1 MKGINAGMESKG
13 GEQHQV
19 QTELSRDLGITSALA
34 IGIGTMIAAGI
45 FTLSGLAIRNVGSA
59 AIVSFLLAAFVSLFT
74 ALTYCEFVSIYPR
87 SGEGYLYARK
97 TFAAPLA
104 YIVGWALFLGY
115 TASCAFYIASLS
127 SYFVEFIMHTPF
139 EGLSGIVGLVA
150 LTLLNIK
157 GTKESGGFQI
167 IVTAAK
173 VILLLWFIIGGLTY
187 VDSQEIMDKFSD
199 DVGSIV
205 STSALVFIT
214 FFGFS
219 AIAASAGEVK
229 NPVKNIPRAIFWS
242 VGVVTLLYTFVV
254 LVTIAANLT
263 EYSEAAMGSAAVK
276 FLGSIGGMVIIGG
289 ALFSMISAS
298 NASIMA
304 GSRVALAMSQ
314 LGHLPRE
321 IGSINTRTKT
331 PIIATL
337 LVGGTIAIFTIALPL
352 EDLAHFADT
361 VLLFALIMVN
371 FALIVHRRKFPK
383 MHRPFRVPF
392 VPLLPILG
400 ILANFYL
407 LMQIF
412 HHVTPVLLAIACMV
426 LGIIGFFFWKGAQV
440 ADKAVPGEASRLAL
454 GTFSD
459 DPKDKRMKILVPL
472 ANPQTAVDLIRFA
485 TAVAKERGAVIVLLR
500 VATVPEQMP
509 LRYNSELVEKE
520 KDILDFGREKVEDA
534 GLPVT
539 TLIKIGHNAGKAILE
554 TARERNCALIIL
566 GWKGYSRSRDKI
578 FGQVTDLVIKYAN
591 CDIMLIKFGEERKFR
606 KMLLPTAGGEHARE
620 AESYA
625 AILSKAFDSELTLC
639 VVEKQDASDQQL
651 IQAQDRIDEA
661 QKRLNE
667 EYGIEAKERIILNNS
682 VPRGIIKAEEE
693 YDTIVV
699 GATRDRLVTQI
710 LFGSIPEIVAKYTK
724 KNVIVVKHHNPVK
737 ALLGRVVRE

>member
-1 MKGINAGMESKG
+1 MEPNG
-13 GEQHQV
+13 GDQHQV
-19 QTELSRDLGITSALA
+19 QTELSRDLGLTSALA

-115 TASCAFYIASLS
+115 TASCAFYISSLS
-127 SYFVEFIMHTPF
+127 SYFVEFIMHTPY
-139 EGLSGIVGLVA
+139 EGLSGIMGLVA
-150 LTLLNIK
+150 LTLLNMK

-173 VILLLWFIIGGLTY
+173 VVLLIWFVAGGLKF
-187 VDSQEIMDKFSD
+187 VESQEMIEKFSHD
-199 DVGSIV
+199 IGDIV

-242 VGVVTLLYTFVV
+242 VSVVTLLYTLVV

-263 EYSEAAMGSAAVK
+263 EYTEAAMGAAAVK
-276 FLGSIGGMVIIGG
+276 FLGPIGGMVIIAG

-304 GSRVALAMSQ
+304 GSRVALSMSQ
-314 LGHLPRE
+314 LGHLPKE
-321 IGSINTRTKT
+321 IGTINTRTKT
-331 PIIATL
+331 PIVATL
-337 LVGGTIAIFTIALPL
+337 LVGGTIALFTIALPL

-371 FALIVHRRKFPK
+371 IALIVHRRKFPK
-383 MHRPFRVPF
+383 MHRPFRVPL
-392 VPLLPILG
+392 VPLLPVLG

-407 LMQIF
+407 LIQIF
-412 HHVTPVLLAIACMV
+412 HHLTPVLLALASMIFG
-426 LGIIGFFFWKGAQV
+426 LIGFFIWKGAQV

-459 DPKDKRMKILVPL
+459 DPRDKRMKILVPL
-472 ANPQTAVDLIRFA
+472 ANPQTAKDLIRIA
-485 TAVAKERGAVIVLLR
+485 SAVAKEKNAVVVLLR
-500 VATVPEQMP
+500 VATIPAQMP
-509 LRYNSELVEKE
+509 LNFNPKLVDKE
-520 KDILDFGREKVEDA
+520 KDILDFGRAEVEKYGIPA
-534 GLPVT
+534 T
-539 TLIKIGHNAGKAILE
+539 TLIKIGYNAGKAILE
-554 TARERNCALIIL
+554 TARERNCGLIIL
-566 GWKGYSRSRDKI
+566 GWKGYSNNRDKI
-578 FGQVTDLVIKYAN
+578 FGQVTDLVIKHAN
-591 CDIMLIKFGEERKFR
+591 CDIMLIKFGEKRSFQR
-606 KMLLPTAGGEHARE
+606 MLLPTAGGEHARK

-625 AILSKAFDSELTLC
+625 AVLTKAFESELTLC
-639 VVEKQDASDQQL
+639 VVEKQDASEQKL
-651 IQAQDRIDEA
+651 LQAQTRLDDAQERILETHGV
-661 QKRLNE
+661 R
-667 EYGIEAKERIILNNS
+667 AKERIILNNS
-682 VPRGIIKAEEE
+682 VPRGIIKAEDD

-710 LFGSIPEIVAKYTK
+710 LFGSIPEMVARYTR
-724 KNVIVVKHHNPVK
+724 KNVIVIKHHNPVK
-737 ALLGRVVRE
+737 ALLGRVVHE